1 MILKTLEILQ
11 KVKNNELTIEQ
22 AQKLIEQPLDYA
34 TIDYNRK
41 KRTGNNEVIYG
52 AGKTKEQII
61 GIVKN
66 MLDHDIHPI
75 LITRVDQEKSEAIL
89 KEFPQMI
96 YDLYRTFV
104 ISMKIKKKSIKEKL
118 LLFVREHQTCQLL
131 VKLCLQ
137 LNF

>member
-52 AGKTKEQII
+52 AGKTKE
-61 GIVKN
+61 
-66 MLDHDIHPI
+66 
-75 LITRVDQEKSEAIL
+75 
-89 KEFPQMI
+89 
-96 YDLYRTFV
+96 
-104 ISMKIKKKSIKEKL
+104 
-118 LLFVREHQTCQLL
+118 
-131 VKLCLQ
+131 
-137 LNF
+137 

>member
-52 AGKTKEQII
+52 
-61 GIVKN
+61 
-66 MLDHDIHPI
+66 D
-75 LITRVDQEKSEAIL
+75 RKS
-89 KEFPQMI
+89 
-96 YDLYRTFV
+96 V
-104 ISMKIKKKSIKEKL
+104 
-118 LLFVREHQTCQLL
+118 V
-131 VKLCLQ
+131 
-137 LNF
+137 

>member
-22 AQKLIEQPLDYA
+22 AQKMIEQPLDYA

-41 KRTGNNEVIYG
+41 KRTGNHEVIYG

-66 MLDHDIHPI
+66 MLDHDIHS
-75 LITRVDQEKSEAIL
+75 QENKKALADIVFGRTSSAAYIHRTD
-89 KEFPQMI
+89 
-96 YDLYRTFV
+96 DL
-104 ISMKIKKKSIKEKL
+104 L
-118 LLFVREHQTCQLL
+118 
-131 VKLCLQ
+131 
-137 LNF
+137 

>member
-22 AQKLIEQPLDYA
+22 AQKMIEQPLDYA

-61 GIVKN
+61 GIVKKRWN
-66 MLDHDIHPI
+66 NSSAFYQL
-75 LITRVDQEKSEAIL
+75 SE
-89 KEFPQMI
+89 
-96 YDLYRTFV
+96 
-104 ISMKIKKKSIKEKL
+104 
-118 LLFVREHQTCQLL
+118 
-131 VKLCLQ
+131 
-137 LNF
+137 